1 MVSEKKGDYGV
12 EADSGSLS
20 EEDRGV
26 AIDDTPDALLLLA
39 NRLQKAL
46 DARSTPAPIKKS
58 RATEH

>member
-12 EADSGSLS
+12 EADCGSLND
-20 EEDRGV
+20 EDRGV

-46 DARSTPAPIKKS
+46 DARSTCAPIKKS
-58 RATEH
+58 RANED